1 MYSRRNSKD
10 FVWYLYYF
18 SNVENDK
25 VVLTIKC
32 PPLLAFE
39 FGDEVWFRDLIRNSD
54 SMNISGNN
62 GVNVLLKFTIGDM
75 VKKMAIK

>member
-1 MYSRRNSKD
+1 MFKD
-10 FVWYLYYF
+10 KEDWCTFDSIIV
-18 SNVENDK
+18 NVENDK

-32 PPLLAFE
+32 PPPLAFE

-62 GVNVLLKFTIGDM
+62 GVNVLLIFTIGDM